1 MISKGNRL
9 YSICTFTCPQCHE
22 GKFFK
27 SHPYNIKEVGNL
39 HEHCS
44 VCGLKFEKEIG
55 FYYGAMYVSYGL
67 AVGVFIALWLS
78 FYFFFPYLSTATQIW
93 IVVSVSV
100 ALGPLIYALSKIIW
114 ANLFF
119 SYKKER

>member
-1 MISKGNRL
+1 MFSKGSKL
-9 YSICTFTCPQCHE
+9 YSIFTFTCPQCQE

-27 SHPYNIKEVGNL
+27 AHPYNLKEVGNL

-44 VCGLKFEKEIG
+44 VCGLKYEKEVG

-78 FYFFFPYLSTATQIW
+78 FYLFFPDLSTATQIW

-100 ALGPLIYALSKIIW
+100 ATGPLLYALSKIIW

-119 SYKKER
+119 SYKGK